1 MLATVFGF
9 VNILPLSCTIHP
21 EKIDTIGKTLAF
33 YAMAGERAA
42 SGHRLPAT
50 PPSLYRPKSS
60 TSSRIT

>member
-33 YAMAGERAA
+33 YAMAGERAT
-42 SGHRLPAT
+42 SGHRSPAI
-50 PPSLYRPKSS
+50 RP
-60 TSSRIT
+60 